1 MVQRILDTRK
11 SNLRHDTRTQ
21 SVTRKADDQRVKEV

>member
-21 SVTRKADDQRVKEV
+21 SVTHKADDQKVKEV